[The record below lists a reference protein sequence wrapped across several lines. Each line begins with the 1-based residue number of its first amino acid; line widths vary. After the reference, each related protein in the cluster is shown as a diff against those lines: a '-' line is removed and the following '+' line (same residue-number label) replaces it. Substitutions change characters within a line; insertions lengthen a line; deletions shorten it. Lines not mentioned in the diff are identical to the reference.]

1 VVALNPPTRR
11 ERAELTRVAII
22 RAAHAVFVERGYTGT
37 RMVDV
42 ARAAG
47 VAVQTVYLV
56 FHTKGELLAACHD
69 HAVLGED
76 DPKPPNE
83 QPWYAAILS
92 APSAAESVAH
102 FVSGNTAICKRIAV
116 LDDTVRAAA
125 HEPEAAKVHQRSQRL
140 RREGYAVLIA
150 HWRATFGLQ
159 PGLTDAQAN
168 DLLLMLSGPASY
180 RELVVENG
188 WSPEG
193 YHAWLHGALLALL
206 APPSR

>member
-1 VVALNPPTRR
+1 MVTAKPPTRR
-11 ERAELTRVAII
+11 ERAELTRLAII
-22 RAAHAVFVERGYTGT
+22 RAAHTVFVERGYTGA

-42 ARAAG
+42 AHVAG

-76 DPKPPNE
+76 DPKPPHE
-83 QPWYAAILS
+83 QPWYAALLAATS
-92 APSAAESVAH
+92 ADTSVAH
-102 FVSGNTAICKRIAV
+102 FVSGNTAICERIAV
-116 LDDTVRAAA
+116 LDDTMRAAA

-140 RREGYAVLIA
+140 RREGYAVLVA
-150 HWRATFGLQ
+150 HWRTTFGLR
-159 PGLTDAQAN
+159 PGLTDTQAN

-188 WSPEG
+188 WSTDD
-193 YHAWLHGALLALL
+193 YRAWLHNTLLALL
-206 APPSR
+206 APPAR